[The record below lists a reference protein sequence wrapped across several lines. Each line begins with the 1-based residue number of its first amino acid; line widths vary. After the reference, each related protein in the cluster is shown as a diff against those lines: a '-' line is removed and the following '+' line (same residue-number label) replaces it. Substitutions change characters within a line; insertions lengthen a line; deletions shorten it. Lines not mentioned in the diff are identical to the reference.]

1 MIWEPFICLLA
12 ICLFSWG
19 NFLFKSCAQ
28 FLILCLFCCLVER
41 VLYTGYK
48 FFLGIQF
55 TNSSS
60 YSVDCY
66 FLYGIICT
74 TEVFNFEVQVIYL
87 FSFVASSFNFIFKK
101 PLTSPKSQRFTLM
114 FSFKICMAL
123 ALTFNSM
130 NDFALMFVYS
140 GRKWSSFILLLVS
153 I

>member
-1 MIWEPFICLLA
+1 MFLHTNLFYFSRVRIYKMDWFYANKFQSLSFIALFLL
-12 ICLFSWG
+12 FR
-19 NFLFKSCAQ
+19 FLFCCLRGR
-28 FLILCLFCCLVER
+28 FFYCLFCCLVER

-87 FSFVASSFNFIFKK
+87 FSFVASSFNFIFA
-101 PLTSPKSQRFTLM
+101 SSKSRH
-114 FSFKICMAL
+114 
-123 ALTFNSM
+123 TF
-130 NDFALMFVYS
+130 YH
-140 GRKWSSFILLLVS
+140 
-153 I
+153 